1 MSERS
6 QRISQQSERYSVGQ
20 VARFAGVSVRTL
32 HHYDELKLLSPG
44 GRSRAGYRRYDDA
57 DLVRLQQ
64 ILFYRELGFP
74 LDEIAAILDDP
85 HADTLTHLRRQHDLL
100 AAREGRLRDMVAA
113 VRRAMEAEQMG
124 ISLTPEERFE
134 VFGEQDPA
142 QHAEEAKERWGETE
156 AYRESQR
163 RTRSYS
169 KDDWV
174 RIKAAGD
181 DLDRRAGE
189 AVRRGVA
196 PDTTEAMDLAE
207 EHRQNIARWFYDC
220 PYPMHRG
227 LGDMYLADERF
238 TQRYEQIAPGLA
250 EFMRAAIHANAD
262 RAGDGS

>member
-6 QRISQQSERYSVGQ
+6 SQPGECYSVGE

-32 HHYDELKLLSPG
+32 RHYDELKLLSPG
-44 GRSRAGYRRYDDA
+44 SRTPAGYRRYDGA

-85 HADTLTHLRRQHDLL
+85 HADRLTHLRRQHDLL
-100 AAREGRLRDMVAA
+100 VGREGRLRDMLAA

-134 VFGEQDPA
+134 VFGEHDPA
-142 QHAEEAKERWGETE
+142 QYAEEVTERWGETE

-169 KDDWV
+169 KADWA

-181 DLDRRAGE
+181 DLDRRSAE

-196 PDTTEAMDLAE
+196 PNSPEAMDLAE
-207 EHRQNIARWFYDC
+207 EHRQNIVRWFYDC

-262 RAGDGS
+262 RAESGR